1 MNQEPI
7 GQTPEEQEE
16 QGKQA
21 YAPTWAPPPN
31 AGATEARTH
40 AWVDGDPPQGLGLA
54 LGGGGS
60 KGAFEIGAWKA
71 FRELGLRFDMVAGTS
86 IGAIN
91 GGFVAMDAFEAAE
104 EMWDNLR
111 LDQCLAFDAP
121 YPLKSSDLLNLKN
134 MRTLAREMVTRHRL
148 NTQPLRELIA
158 RYLPEDRIRK
168 GPIRYGLMTVLMR
181 SLTPQPRWIEEIPE
195 HRLLDYI
202 MASAGLPGL
211 APVEIEGRRFLDGG
225 FAEVLPLSMLRAQ
238 GCRRI
243 VAVELSPKA
252 QLRGPVIDNLQL
264 TLVHDPED
272 LGGMFDLRP
281 ATLARN
287 RRLGYLDA
295 MKAFGRLQGERYT
308 FDNAAYRALLARF
321 GHEHLAGLEQ
331 AAAAYDMDRL
341 PIHTAETFLDTLQAC
356 RQEAQAAYEAK
367 REALKIEEKTEAVWS
382 GRLPSL
388 KMLPPMRLSFL
399 LELTAKARTAGNR
412 FHIPTQLFRNLELAA
427 DALRALDEED

>member
-1 MNQEPI
+1 M
-7 GQTPEEQEE
+7 
-16 QGKQA
+16 KQHA
-21 YAPTWAPPPN
+21 LTQNKKAPA
-31 AGATEARTH
+31 
-40 AWVDGDPPQGLGLA
+40 QCMGLA

-71 FRELGLRFDMVAGTS
+71 FRELGLHFDMVAGTS

-91 GGFVAMDAFEAAE
+91 GGFVAMDAFDAAE

-111 LDQCLAFDAP
+111 MEQCLAFDTP

-134 MRTLAREMVTRHRL
+134 MRTLAREMVTRHKL
-148 NTQPLRELIA
+148 DTQPLREMLS
-158 RYLPEDRIRK
+158 RYLPENRIHSA
-168 GPIRYGLMTVLMR
+168 PVRYGLMTVLMR
-181 SLTPQPRWIEEIPE
+181 SLTPKPRWIEEIPE
-195 HRLLDYI
+195 HRLIDYI

-211 APVEIEGRRFLDGG
+211 APVEIEGHRFIDGG

-272 LGGMFDLRP
+272 LGGMFDLTP

-295 MKAFGRLQGERYT
+295 MKAFGELQGERYAFT
-308 FDNAAYRALLARF
+308 PAAHRQLLVRF
-321 GHEHLAGLEQ
+321 SHEHLQGLEQ
-331 AAAAYDMDRL
+331 AASAYGMDRL
-341 PIHTAETFLDTLQAC
+341 PIHTADTFLDTLQAC

-388 KMLPPMRLSFL
+388 KLLPPMRLSFL
-399 LELTAKARTAGNR
+399 LELTARTRKAGNR
-412 FHIPTQLFRNLELAA
+412 FHIPMQLFHNLELAA
-427 DALRALDEED
+427 DALRVLDDAG